1 MNDFPIEKIYVRYK
15 NGTKLEYSLTTP
27 LHQLRL
33 IVPPP
38 PPLVWGVWEVK
49 PNEYSIGCIYR
60 IVLCYYSSGRIG
72 VHDLYIDYK
81 GWCKCGW

>member
-38 PPLVWGVWEVK
+38 PPLVWGGYGK
-49 PNEYSIGCIYR
+49 YSQMNIQLVVYTG
-60 IVLCYYSSGRIG
+60 
-72 VHDLYIDYK
+72 
-81 GWCKCGW
+81 